1 MPPDNTPAGA
11 TARPPARAA
20 LFADRNF
27 AWLITGSTLTM
38 LGDQFSLLALPWLVL
53 KMTGDTGALG
63 LVLALVSV
71 PRALFI
77 LVGGA
82 LVDRYSPK
90 QVLMITKYI
99 NTLLLGMLA
108 ALVFTGGLALWMV
121 YLLALGIGLSTAFSI
136 PAGTSMMPNVVQ
148 PALLQAAN
156 GVSLGL
162 RQLTMFLGP
171 LMAGLLMALFGDGGH
186 GGHGGNGVGAGPGGT
201 AGLGNATGIGLAF
214 AFDAAS
220 FLLSA
225 FTLAQVR
232 TLPRPPRPAAAAQA
246 VLSSVAQGLVHFWRD
261 VELRTCFLYWG
272 AVALLIMGPVSIA
285 LPVLASS
292 TPGLGAAALGVIVGA
307 HGAGTLAGMVASGM
321 LPRIRLGS
329 LGITILA
336 ADLVIGLLFVPMGLI
351 TATWQGAGLML
362 CIGLL
367 GGFMQ
372 VAVFTWIQQR
382 VPQALIGRAMSLFMF
397 IFMGVAPMSSAVAGW
412 VMKGVTLGQLFAGC
426 GAALVAL
433 AAVALVASP
442 MRRVTDAKVRMN

>member
-1 MPPDNTPAGA
+1 MPPDNTLGAG
-11 TARPPARAA
+11 TRPPSRAA

-27 AWLITGSTLTM
+27 AWLIAGSTLTL

-63 LVLALVSV
+63 VVLALVSV

-90 QVLMITKYI
+90 RVLMITKYI
-99 NTLLLGMLA
+99 NTLLLGVLA
-108 ALVFTGGLALWMV
+108 ALVFTGDLSLWMV

-136 PAGTSMMPNVVQ
+136 PAGTSMMPNVVK

-171 LMAGLLMALFGDGGH
+171 LLAGLMIALFGDGGA
-186 GGHGGNGVGAGPGGT
+186 GAGMGTGHAGGM
-201 AGLGNATGIGLAF
+201 GDATGIGLAF

-232 TLPRPPRPAAAAQA
+232 TLPRPPGPAAAPQA
-246 VLSSVAQGLVHFWRD
+246 VLSSVAQGLAHFWRD
-261 VELRTCFLYWG
+261 SELRTCFLYWG

-307 HGAGTLAGMVASGM
+307 HGAGTLAGMVASGV
-321 LPRIRLGS
+321 LPRVRVGS
-329 LGITILA
+329 LGMTILA
-336 ADLVIGLLFVPMGLI
+336 GDAVIGLLFIPMGQI
-351 TATWQGAGLML
+351 TAVWQGAGLML

-372 VAVFTWIQQR
+372 VSLFTWIQQR
-382 VPQALIGRAMSLFMF
+382 VPPALIGRAMSLFMF
-397 IFMGVAPMSSAVAGW
+397 IFMGVAPMSSAVTGW
-412 VMKGVTLGQLFAGC
+412 VMRGITLSQLFAAC
-426 GAALVAL
+426 GATLVVL

-442 MRRVTDAKVRMN
+442 MRSVTDAKVRMN

>member
-1 MPPDNTPAGA
+1 MPPDNTLAA
-11 TARPPARAA
+11 DARPPSRAA

-90 QVLMITKYI
+90 RVLMITKYV
-99 NTLLLGMLA
+99 NTLLLGVLA

-136 PAGTSMMPNVVQ
+136 PAGTSMMPNVIK

-171 LMAGLLMALFGDGGH
+171 LLAGLLIALFGDGGT
-186 GGHGGNGVGAGPGGT
+186 GPGNAT
-201 AGLGNATGIGLAF
+201 GLGNATGIGLAF

-232 TLPRPPRPAAAAQA
+232 TLPRPARPAAAPQA
-246 VLSSVAQGLVHFWRD
+246 MLSSVAQGLAHFWRD
-261 VELRTCFLYWG
+261 SELRTCFLYWG

-321 LPRIRLGS
+321 LPRVRVGS
-329 LGITILA
+329 LGMTILV
-336 ADLVIGLLFVPMGLI
+336 ADAVIGLLFIPMGQI
-351 TATWQGAGLML
+351 TAVWQGAGLML

-372 VAVFTWIQQR
+372 VSLFTWIQQR
-382 VPQALIGRAMSLFMF
+382 VPPALIGRAMSLFMF

-412 VMKGVTLGQLFAGC
+412 AMKGVTLGELFAAC
-426 GAALVAL
+426 GIVLVTL

-442 MRRVTDAKVRMN
+442 MRRVTDAKVRTD